1 MQGQYN
7 SVAGIKRKNKR
18 EGYHFFSIKTM
29 RFWGSKVYGEL
40 YGGCVFVTS
49 ERTYDDTTRY
59 NIRVGMSN
67 GSIHS
72 YSYGTD
78 FGTLEDAKAIAKRL
92 GDSISNRGQP
102 LGTPTVASLL
112 LSFFSVSQT
121 YSVHLNPNRSR
132 YFGMFRGLSFP
143 PSVGDTKT

>member
-7 SVAGIKRKNKR
+7 SVAAIKRKNKR

-92 GDSISNRGQP
+92 GDSIATGSTAWNADRGEFVTQF
-102 LGTPTVASLL
+102 L
-112 LSFFSVSQT
+112 
-121 YSVHLNPNRSR
+121 
-132 YFGMFRGLSFP
+132 FGESDLFGSP
-143 PSVGDTKT
+143 